1 MKIIKLFI
9 LLFFT
14 IDLYSQNLANP
25 NDSIFF
31 EDKKSFKFE
40 GSIYLSENLEL
51 NHSFGEN
58 SGVVYSLA
66 IKICDEILLGMTTQ
80 DTEVANEVRNIHHFI
95 MKYRINESDNHNFYA
110 SLKIPSSKFT
120 KIENDQFKFLR
131 AGFGYKLKIYEKG
144 KSLLY
149 IDLNH
154 DYMINWDNN
163 STYNPTTLIGL
174 SYFYND

>member
-25 NDSIFF
+25 NDSIFLK
-31 EDKKSFKFE
+31 DKKSFKFE

-95 MKYRINESDNHNFYA
+95 MKYRIN
-110 SLKIPSSKFT
+110 
-120 KIENDQFKFLR
+120 
-131 AGFGYKLKIYEKG
+131 
-144 KSLLY
+144 
-149 IDLNH
+149 
-154 DYMINWDNN
+154 
-163 STYNPTTLIGL
+163 
-174 SYFYND
+174 